1 MASFTVAVFSAILLM
16 ALGADISLAGEHR
29 GPVSSI
35 PVSDMVMAFRYVFG
49 AAAALLAS
57 ASLSMIMMEE
67 KPLTGPPEPVDMA
80 E

>member
-16 ALGADISLAGEHR
+16 ALGADISLSGEHR

-35 PVSDMVMAFRYVFG
+35 PAADMITAFHYVFG
-49 AAAALLAS
+49 AAAAMLAG
-57 ASLSMIMMEE
+57 ASLFMVLMEE
-67 KPLTGPPEPVDMA
+67 KPLAGPATPVGMA